1 MQVLLAVMTHKS
13 AFVAIVGRPNT
24 GKSTLVNALVGE
36 KVVITSHHPNTTRH
50 AIRGIVTRP
59 GFQLVV
65 VDTPGVH
72 KPKTLLGGA
81 LNTMVS
87 ENMDSVDAIVMC
99 IPAVEDIGAGD
110 LFIAKEIA
118 KHPHSKKIAAVT
130 MIDMAKKA
138 NLPQQLMAAS
148 KLASQAGFQWDDI
161 VPLSAK
167 TDDQVQL
174 LIDLLAKYAP
184 ESPPFY
190 PSDMTSDQELATQIA
205 DLIREAAIADVF
217 EEVPHSIAVVIDEM
231 SEREKRTPDERPFFD
246 IHASIVV
253 ERDSQKAIIIGNK
266 GERLKAVGI
275 AARHEIEKKLKG
287 KIFLGL
293 HVKVMVNWQSDAKAL
308 SRLGFTQQ

>member
-1 MQVLLAVMTHKS
+1 LQVPLAVMTHKS

-36 KVVITSHHPNTTRH
+36 KVVITSHHPNTTRN

-81 LNTMVS
+81 LNSMVS
-87 ENMDSVDAIVMC
+87 ENMDSVDSIVLC
-99 IPAVEDIGAGD
+99 IPAVEAIGAGD

-118 KHPHSKKIAAVT
+118 NQKSAKKICAIT
-130 MIDMAKKA
+130 MIDMARKSEM
-138 NLPQQLMAAS
+138 PEQLMAAS
-148 KLASQAGFQWDDI
+148 KLASDAGFQWDDI
-161 VPLSAK
+161 VPISAK

-184 ESPPFY
+184 DSPPFY
-190 PSDMTSDQELATQIA
+190 PADMTSDQELNTQIA

-217 EEVPHSIAVVIDEM
+217 EEVPHSIAIMIDEI
-231 SEREKRTPDERPFFD
+231 SEREKRTEGERPFFD
-246 IHASIVV
+246 IHASIIV
-253 ERDSQKAIIIGNK
+253 ERDSQKAIIIGAK
-266 GERLKAVGI
+266 GERLKNVGI
-275 AARHEIEKKLKG
+275 AARGEIEKKLKG

-293 HVKVMVNWQSDAKAL
+293 HVKVMPNWQSDAKAL
-308 SRLGFTQQ
+308 SKLGFTQQ

>member
-1 MQVLLAVMTHKS
+1 MTHKS

-36 KVVITSHHPNTTRH
+36 KVVITSHHPNTTRN

-59 GFQLVV
+59 NFQLVV

-81 LNTMVS
+81 LNTMAS
-87 ENMDSVDAIVMC
+87 ENMDSVDSIVLC
-99 IPAVEDIGAGD
+99 IPAVEEIGAGD

-118 KHPHSKKIAAVT
+118 KHPAAKKICAVT
-130 MIDMAKKA
+130 MIDMANKT
-138 NLPQQLMAAS
+138 NLPQHLMAVS
-148 KLASQAGFQWDDI
+148 SLASEAGFQWDDI

-167 TDDQVQL
+167 TDTQIQL

-184 ESPPFY
+184 DSPPFY
-190 PSDMTSDQELATQIA
+190 PADMTSDQEMNTQIA

-217 EEVPHSIAVVIDEM
+217 EEVPHSIAVIIDEM
-231 SEREKRTPDERPFFD
+231 TEREKRSEDERPFFD

-253 ERDSQKAIIIGNK
+253 ERDSQKAIIIGKK
-266 GERLKAVGI
+266 GERLKSVGI
-275 AARHEIEKKLKG
+275 AARQELEKKLKG

-293 HVKVMVNWQSDAKAL
+293 HVKVMPNWQSDSKAL
-308 SRLGFTQQ
+308 TKLGFNPQ

>member
-1 MQVLLAVMTHKS
+1 
-13 AFVAIVGRPNT
+13 
-24 GKSTLVNALVGE
+24 
-36 KVVITSHHPNTTRH
+36 
-50 AIRGIVTRP
+50 
-59 GFQLVV
+59 
-65 VDTPGVH
+65 
-72 KPKTLLGGA
+72 
-81 LNTMVS
+81 
-87 ENMDSVDAIVMC
+87 
-99 IPAVEDIGAGD
+99 
-110 LFIAKEIA
+110 
-118 KHPHSKKIAAVT
+118 
-130 MIDMAKKA
+130 
-138 NLPQQLMAAS
+138 AS

-293 HVKVMVNWQSDAKAL
+293 HVKVMANWQSDAKAL

>member
-1 MQVLLAVMTHKS
+1 
-13 AFVAIVGRPNT
+13 
-24 GKSTLVNALVGE
+24 
-36 KVVITSHHPNTTRH
+36 
-50 AIRGIVTRP
+50 
-59 GFQLVV
+59 LVV

-99 IPAVEDIGAGD
+99 IPAIEDIGAGD

-118 KHPHSKKIAAVT
+118 KHPQSKKIAAVT

-148 KLASQAGFQWDDI
+148 KLATEAGFQWDDI
-161 VPLSAK
+161 VPISAK

-174 LIDLLAKYAP
+174 LIDLLVKYAP
-184 ESPPFY
+184 DSPPFY
-190 PSDMTSDQELATQIA
+190 PSDMTSDQELSTQIA

-217 EEVPHSIAVVIDEM
+217 EEVPHSIAVIIDEM

-246 IHASIVV
+246 VHASIVV

-275 AARHEIEKKLKG
+275 AARQEIEKKLNG

-293 HVKVMVNWQSDAKAL
+293 HVKVMPNWQSDAKAL
-308 SRLGFTQQ
+308 SKLGFTQQ

>member
-1 MQVLLAVMTHKS
+1 MTHKS

-99 IPAVEDIGAGD
+99 IPAIEEIGAGD

-118 KHPHSKKIAAVT
+118 KHPQSKKIAAVT

-148 KLASQAGFQWDDI
+148 KLATEAGFQWDDI
-161 VPLSAK
+161 VP
-167 TDDQVQL
+167 
-174 LIDLLAKYAP
+174 I
-184 ESPPFY
+184 
-190 PSDMTSDQELATQIA
+190 
-205 DLIREAAIADVF
+205 F
-217 EEVPHSIAVVIDEM
+217 EEVPHSIAVIIDEM

-246 IHASIVV
+246 VHASIVV

-275 AARHEIEKKLKG
+275 AARQEIEKKLNG

-293 HVKVMVNWQSDAKAL
+293 HVKVMPNWQSDAKAL
-308 SRLGFTQQ
+308 SKLGFTQQ

>member
-1 MQVLLAVMTHKS
+1 MSHKA

-36 KVVITSHHPNTTRH
+36 KIVITSHHPNTTRN
-50 AIRGIVTRP
+50 AIRGIVTTP
-59 GFQLVV
+59 DYQLVV

-87 ENMDSVDAIVMC
+87 ESMDSVDSIVMC
-99 IPAVEDIGAGD
+99 IPAIEDIGSGD
-110 LFIAKEIA
+110 KFIADEIA
-118 KHPHSKKIAAVT
+118 THKNAKKICAITMVDMSKKAQ
-130 MIDMAKKA
+130 
-138 NLPQQLMAAS
+138 LPQQLIAAS
-148 KLASQAGFQWDDI
+148 KLAQDAGFQWDDI

-174 LIDLLAKYAP
+174 LLDLLAKYAP
-184 ESPPFY
+184 QSPAFY
-190 PSDMTSDQELATQIA
+190 PSDMKSDQELETQLA

-217 EEVPHSIAVVIDEM
+217 EEVPHSIAVLIDEI

-253 ERDSQKAIIIGNK
+253 ERDSQKAIIIGKK
-266 GERLKAVGI
+266 GERLKEVGI
-275 AARHEIEKKLKG
+275 NARGEIEKKLKG
-287 KIFLGL
+287 RVFLGL
-293 HVKVMVNWQSDAKAL
+293 HVKVMPNWQSDAKAL
-308 SRLGFTQQ
+308 TKLGFNQQ

>member
-1 MQVLLAVMTHKS
+1 MTHKS

-36 KVVITSHHPNTTRH
+36 KVVITSHHPNTTRN

-87 ENMDSVDAIVMC
+87 ENMDSVDSIVLC
-99 IPAVEDIGAGD
+99 IPAVEAIGAGD
-110 LFIAKEIA
+110 LYIAKEIA
-118 KHPHSKKIAAVT
+118 GHKSAKKICAIT
-130 MIDMAKKA
+130 MIDMAKKSEM
-138 NLPQQLMAAS
+138 PEQLMAAS
-148 KLASQAGFQWDDI
+148 KLANDAGFQWDDI

-174 LIDLLAKYAP
+174 LINLLAKYAP
-184 ESPPFY
+184 DSPPFY
-190 PSDMTSDQELATQIA
+190 PADMTSDQELTTQIA
-205 DLIREAAIADVF
+205 DLIREAAIGDVF
-217 EEVPHSIAVVIDEM
+217 EEVPHSIAVMIDEI
-231 SEREKRTPDERPFFD
+231 SEREKRTESERPFFD
-246 IHASIVV
+246 IHASIIV
-253 ERDSQKAIIIGNK
+253 ERDSQKAIIIGAK
-266 GERLKAVGI
+266 GERLKSVGI
-275 AARHEIEKKLKG
+275 AARSEIEKKLKG

-293 HVKVMVNWQSDAKAL
+293 HVKVMPNWQSDAKAL
-308 SRLGFTQQ
+308 SKLGFTQQ

>member
-1 MQVLLAVMTHKS
+1 MTHKS

-36 KVVITSHHPNTTRH
+36 KVVITSHHPNTTRN

-81 LNTMVS
+81 LNSMVS
-87 ENMDSVDAIVMC
+87 ENMDSVDSIVLC
-99 IPAVEDIGAGD
+99 IPAVEAIGAGD

-118 KHPHSKKIAAVT
+118 NQKSAKKICAIT
-130 MIDMAKKA
+130 MIDMARKSEM
-138 NLPQQLMAAS
+138 PEQLMAAS
-148 KLASQAGFQWDDI
+148 KLASDAGFQWDDI
-161 VPLSAK
+161 VPISAK

-184 ESPPFY
+184 DSPPFY
-190 PSDMTSDQELATQIA
+190 PADMTSDQELNTQIA

-217 EEVPHSIAVVIDEM
+217 EEVPHSIAVMIDEI
-231 SEREKRTPDERPFFD
+231 SEREKRTEGERPFFD
-246 IHASIVV
+246 IHASIIV
-253 ERDSQKAIIIGNK
+253 ERDSQKAIIIGSK
-266 GERLKAVGI
+266 GERLKSVGI
-275 AARHEIEKKLKG
+275 AARGEIEKKLKG

-293 HVKVMVNWQSDAKAL
+293 HVKVMPNWQSDAKAL
-308 SRLGFTQQ
+308 SKLGFTQQ

>member
-1 MQVLLAVMTHKS
+1 MTHKS

-24 GKSTLVNALVGE
+24 GKWTLVNSLVGE
-36 KVVITSHHPNTTRH
+36 KVVITSHHPNTTRN

-81 LNTMVS
+81 LNSMVS
-87 ENMDSVDAIVMC
+87 ENMDSVDSIVLC
-99 IPAVEDIGAGD
+99 IPAVEAIGAGD

-118 KHPHSKKIAAVT
+118 NHKSAKKICAIT
-130 MIDMAKKA
+130 MIDMARKSEM
-138 NLPQQLMAAS
+138 PEQLMAAS
-148 KLASQAGFQWDDI
+148 RLASDAGFQWDDI

-184 ESPPFY
+184 DSPPFY
-190 PSDMTSDQELATQIA
+190 PADMTSDQELTTQIA

-217 EEVPHSIAVVIDEM
+217 EEVPHSIAVMIDEI
-231 SEREKRTPDERPFFD
+231 SEREKRAEGERPFFD
-246 IHASIVV
+246 IHASIIV
-253 ERDSQKAIIIGNK
+253 ERDSQKAIIIGAK
-266 GERLKAVGI
+266 GERLKNVGI
-275 AARHEIEKKLKG
+275 AARGEIEKKLKG

-293 HVKVMVNWQSDAKAL
+293 HVKVMPNWQSDAKAL
-308 SRLGFTQQ
+308 SKLGFTQQ